1 MLKLRL
7 ITVTGKQHV
16 INKGVKRY
24 ETFKKT
30 SACLLLSLLV
40 VTSMFSTTN
49 SDKAYAEDH
58 SYDGKSPYYNSCDQ
72 SAVTKEKW
80 IDSNSYVELKFSTTC
95 NTAWAKVTVTRLAV
109 YNNEADARIVRENR
123 WKGIHLRK
131 CWRKWCCK

>member
-1 MLKLRL
+1 MLKQLRL

-72 SAVTKEKW
+72 SAVTKEKKW

-95 NTAWAKVTVTRLAV
+95 KTAWAKVTVTRLAV
-109 YNNEADARIVRENR
+109 YNNEADARIVRKQMER
-123 WKGIHLRK
+123 HTLAEVLEEMVL
-131 CWRKWCCK
+131 

>member
-1 MLKLRL
+1 MLKQLRL
-7 ITVTGKQHV
+7 ITVMGKQHV

-72 SAVTKEKW
+72 SAVTKEKKW
-80 IDSNSYVELKFSTTC
+80 IDSNSYVELKFSTMC
-95 NTAWAKVTVTRLAV
+95 KTAWAKVTVTRPQFIITKLMQGLLEKQMERHTLV
-109 YNNEADARIVRENR
+109 EVLEEMV
-123 WKGIHLRK
+123 L
-131 CWRKWCCK
+131 